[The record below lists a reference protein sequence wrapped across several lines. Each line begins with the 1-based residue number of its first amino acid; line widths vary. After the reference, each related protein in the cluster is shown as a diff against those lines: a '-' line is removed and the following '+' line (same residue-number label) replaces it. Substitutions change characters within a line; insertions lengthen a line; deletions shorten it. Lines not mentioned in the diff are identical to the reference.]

1 MSLIRSVL
9 AIAIGILSG
18 CAVSPPRNT
27 ENACQLLAE
36 KPGWYDAVNDAS
48 GSWNVSEGLILSFI
62 RQESSFVS
70 NAKPPRTKIL
80 GIIPGP
86 RASSAYGYPQAKD
99 GTWGD
104 YRQATN
110 SYLAVRDNFRDAAD
124 FVGWYVDRANRIAG
138 ISKTDAYRHYLAYH
152 EGVGGFQR
160 GTFKSK
166 RWLLGVAKRVSE
178 TAKVYDTQ
186 LSGCRDKIK
195 SGSWWNPF
203 N

>member
-1 MSLIRSVL
+1 
-9 AIAIGILSG
+9 
-18 CAVSPPRNT
+18 
-27 ENACQLLAE
+27 LLAE
-36 KPGWYDAVNDAS
+36 KPGWFDAVNDAAD
-48 GSWNVSEGLILSFI
+48 SWDVSEGLILSFI

-124 FVGWYVDRANRIAG
+124 FVGWYVDRAHRIAD
-138 ISKTDAYRHYLAYH
+138 ISKSDTYRHYLAYH

-166 RWLLGVAKRVSE
+166 RWLLGVAKRVSQ
-178 TAKVYDTQ
+178 TAKTYDTQ
-186 LSGCRDKIK
+186 LDSCRDQIK

-203 N
+203 K

>member
-1 MSLIRSVL
+1 MKNGLIIFVL
-9 AIAIGILSG
+9 IMLGG

-27 ENACQLLAE
+27 ENACNMLAE
-36 KPGWYDAVNDAS
+36 KPGWYDAVNDAAD
-48 GSWNVSEGLILSFI
+48 SWDVSEGLILSFI
-62 RQESSFVS
+62 RQESSFVAD
-70 NAKPPRTKIL
+70 AKPPRTKIL
-80 GIIPGP
+80 WVLPGP

-104 YRQATN
+104 YRRDMS
-110 SYLAVRDNFRDAAD
+110 SYLAERDNFRDAVD
-124 FVGWYVDRANRIAG
+124 FVGWYVDRAHRIAG
-138 ISKTDAYRHYLAYH
+138 IPKSDAYRHYLAYH

-166 RWLLGVAKRVSE
+166 RWLIGVAKRVDQF
-178 TAKVYDTQ
+178 AKTYDSQ
-186 LSGCRDKIK
+186 LSGCRDQLD

>member
-1 MSLIRSVL
+1 MIRSVSV
-9 AIAIGILSG
+9 IAIGILSG
-18 CAVSPPRNT
+18 CAVSPPKNT

-124 FVGWYVDRANRIAG
+124 FVGWYVDQTYRKMKV
-138 ISKTDAYRHYLAYH
+138 SKTNYFKQYLYYYNGWTKQLRPESISYAK
-152 EGVGGFQR
+152 
-160 GTFKSK
+160 T
-166 RWLLGVAKRVSE
+166 VAR
-178 TAKVYDTQ
+178 TAKKYKKQIMRCQSKLNKKKYIV
-186 LSGCRDKIK
+186 
-195 SGSWWNPF
+195 F
-203 N
+203 

>member
-1 MSLIRSVL
+1 MMTRLVL
-9 AIAIGILSG
+9 LAAALVLSG

-27 ENACQLLAE
+27 DNACNLLAE
-36 KPGWYDAVNDAS
+36 KPGWYDAVSDAAD
-48 GSWNVSEGLILSFI
+48 SWGVSEGLILSFI

-80 GIIPGP
+80 WVLPGP

-99 GTWGD
+99 GTWSD
-104 YRQATN
+104 YRKDTN

-124 FVGWYVDRANRIAG
+124 FVGWYVNRANRIAG
-138 ISKTDAYRHYLAYH
+138 IPKSDAYRHYLAYH

-166 RWLLGVAKRVSE
+166 RWLISVAKRVDQ
-178 TAKVYDTQ
+178 TAKTFDSQ
-186 LSGCRDKIK
+186 LGGCRDQLDN
-195 SGSWWNPF
+195 GSWWNPF
-203 N
+203 S

>member
-1 MSLIRSVL
+1 MKNGLIIVVL
-9 AIAIGILSG
+9 IMLGG

-27 ENACQLLAE
+27 ENACNMLAE
-36 KPGWYDAVNDAS
+36 KPGWYDAVNDAAD
-48 GSWNVSEGLILSFI
+48 SWAVSEGLILSFI
-62 RQESSFVS
+62 RQESSFVAD
-70 NAKPPRTKIL
+70 AKPPRTKIL
-80 GIIPGP
+80 WVLPGP

-104 YRQATN
+104 YRRDTS
-110 SYLAVRDNFRDAAD
+110 SYLAERDNFRDAVD

-138 ISKTDAYRHYLAYH
+138 IPKSDAYRHYLAYH

-166 RWLLGVAKRVSE
+166 RWLIGVAKRVDQF
-178 TAKVYDTQ
+178 AKTYDSQ
-186 LSGCRDKIK
+186 LSGCRDQLD

>member
-1 MSLIRSVL
+1 MKNGLIIFVL
-9 AIAIGILSG
+9 IMLGG

-27 ENACQLLAE
+27 ENACNMLAE
-36 KPGWYDAVNDAS
+36 KPGWYDAVNDAAD
-48 GSWNVSEGLILSFI
+48 SWDVSEGLILSFI
-62 RQESSFVS
+62 RQESSFVAD
-70 NAKPPRTKIL
+70 AKPPRTKIL
-80 GIIPGP
+80 WVLPGP

-104 YRQATN
+104 YRRDTS
-110 SYLAVRDNFRDAAD
+110 SYLAKRDNFRDAVD

-138 ISKTDAYRHYLAYH
+138 IPKSDAYRHYLAYH

-166 RWLLGVAKRVSE
+166 RWLIGVAKRVDQF
-178 TAKVYDTQ
+178 AKTYDSQ
-186 LSGCRDKIK
+186 LSGCRDQLD